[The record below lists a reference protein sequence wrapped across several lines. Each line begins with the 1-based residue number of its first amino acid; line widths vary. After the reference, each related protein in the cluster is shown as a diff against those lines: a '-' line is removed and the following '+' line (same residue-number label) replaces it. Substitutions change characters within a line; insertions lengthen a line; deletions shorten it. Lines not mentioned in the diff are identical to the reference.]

1 MQYKD
6 PEVIRQE
13 IELAWNIHIA
23 EEETEARIRRKWL
36 LFYFEHQDRKCAYCR
51 VPLVIGKV
59 PNLEDRQATI
69 DHILPRSR
77 GGEDTPNN
85 TLAACQFCNALKAS
99 TVLSEFLISAD
110 LIDRILNSAEC
121 PQRVSLDPSSKYH
134 NAKSISRGIAVKVD
148 GKEFFNVYEYCVPEN
163 WVRLKINKTKNRDG
177 QPMTVLK
184 RGHVSVIFSDVRNH
198 LGAMKDSS
206 VFINDFKNW
215 LSERPKPL

>member
-1 MQYKD
+1 M
-6 PEVIRQE
+6 
-13 IELAWNIHIA
+13 
-23 EEETEARIRRKWL
+23 
-36 LFYFEHQDRKCAYCR
+36 
-51 VPLVIGKV
+51 PLVIGKV
-59 PNLEDRQATI
+59 PDLEDRQATI

-121 PQRVSLDPSSKYH
+121 PQRVSLNPSSKYH

-148 GKEFFNVYEYCVPEN
+148 DREFFNVYEYCVPEN

-198 LGAMKDSS
+198 LRAMKDSS
-206 VFINDFKNW
+206 VFIDNFENW